1 MSKKIS
7 LETLFFTNTILLFLN
22 FENEKRYGKYE
33 ENINNI
39 H

>member
-1 MSKKIS
+1 MSKKVS

-22 FENEKRYGKYE
+22 FENEKGHGKYE